1 MSAGRDPAVE
11 RAVALLTPEQ
21 LWQQALDQLR
31 LLVPETTFQAL
42 FAETTGHPHNG
53 GLAVRVPNPQSLAWI
68 EARLTTPVQDALQAV
83 GYTDEVTFQVA
94 PPEESSAAQL
104 TAAAL
109 AEPAPEPDPTS
120 LPTPGPAT
128 LKPGDVAFTFLNF
141 NLYARGWLRTPTY
154 YELFWQ
160 PVLGYVAYSYWRLM
174 QVLYWNSPS
183 DRHTRR
189 ARLDIQDSAASLG
202 VSRDLVRGK
211 PTQGLGGALETLQN
225 YGLADV
231 ERHAAGRATVYSSRF
246 RRTLPLLTPAQV
258 AGLTQTQQEE
268 HLDWLLA
275 AGYDPTLWETLGAR
289 FTTFVRDD
297 EAPPEADPVALQA
310 YLSPAWES
318 DHLSRLGYL
327 RTPAYYDLFL
337 QPLIGPVAYAIWRAC
352 KCLNRP
358 EAGQIYTR
366 DTVTSVYAL
375 AATLS
380 CHRQQITGVKRRRDG
395 IPYWQ
400 EGAFDRLRQERLALI
415 REEGE
420 GSQVAYRLLV
430 VSEPPLLCPSQV
442 EKFPR
447 KLREAHNEWLN
458 RAQLQLAE
466 WEQLSMDSLLAVLE

>member
-1 MSAGRDPAVE
+1 MSASRDPAVD
-11 RAVALLTPEQ
+11 RPVALLAPHQ

-31 LLVPETTFQAL
+31 LLVPETTFQTL

-53 GLAVRVPNPQSLAWI
+53 GLAVHVPNPQTLAWI
-68 EARLTTPVQDALQAV
+68 EARLTSPVQDALQAV

-94 PPEESSAAQL
+94 PADGSSPPLPSATPLEPPPEP
-104 TAAAL
+104 
-109 AEPAPEPDPTS
+109 EPAT
-120 LPTPGPAT
+120 LPTPGPTT

-141 NLYARGWLRTPTY
+141 NLYARGWLRTPAY

-160 PVLGYVAYSYWRLM
+160 PVLGYVAYAYWRLM

-183 DRHTRR
+183 DSHTRR
-189 ARLDIQDSAASLG
+189 VRLDIQDSAASLG

-211 PTQGLGGALETLQN
+211 PAQGLGGALDTLQT
-225 YGLADV
+225 YGLAEV

-246 RRTLPLLTPAQV
+246 RRALPLLAPAQV
-258 AGLTQTQQEE
+258 ARLTQTQQEE

-275 AGYDPTLWETLGAR
+275 AGYDPALWETLGKR
-289 FTTFVRDD
+289 FTTFVRDGP
-297 EAPPEADPVALQA
+297 APPGADPAALDA
-310 YLSPAWES
+310 YLNPPWDS
-318 DHLSRLGYL
+318 DHFSRLGYL
-327 RTPAYYDLFL
+327 RTPAYYELFL
-337 QPLIGPVAYAIWRAC
+337 QPLIGPVAYAIWRVC

-358 EAGQIYTR
+358 EAGQAYTR

-375 AATLS
+375 AATLA

-395 IPYWQ
+395 APYWQ

-442 EKFPR
+442 EKFPAR
-447 KLREAHNEWLN
+447 LRQAHNEWLN